1 MVDVTSKP
9 WTRRRA
15 LARCRVTLGPRDVQP
30 AGGDPY
36 TASVSPGALS
46 QVFAAARIAGIYA
59 AKKTPGLVPLCHSLP
74 LSGIELRL
82 ALLPDGVGIES
93 EVTTTGPT
101 GVEMEALTACVFAAL
116 TVVAQ
121 LGKTASDVSIDDLAV
136 WEKSGGK
143 SGHWKRP
150 D

>member
-15 LARCRVTLGPRDVQP
+15 LARCRVTLGPSDVQP
-30 AGGDPY
+30 SGRDPD
-36 TASVSPGALS
+36 TASISPSALG
-46 QVFAAARIAGIYA
+46 QVFATARIAGINA
-59 AKKTPGLVPLCHSLP
+59 AKKTSALVPLCHSLP

-116 TVVAQ
+116 NVVAQ
-121 LGKTASDVSIDDLAV
+121 LGETRSDVSIEDLTV

-150 D
+150 R